1 MSTLSPKQL
10 YLEFSNNYCDT
21 STFWGKRQLNWGKGA
36 AYDIDGITKLLKLL
50 PYPCLTQYTGRV
62 VSSSNEDV
70 RTKFGKFNTNGLG
83 KLALP
88 YKFLQILDPDA
99 FKEIQQDQ
107 FASVSHALRNAADL
121 SRACKIFWDSRTGIA
136 DEMFYKW
143 QGRGATE
150 PVYHYA
156 GNSLAKSI
164 MFMGPNFIVMSEAT
178 GRGNGCGDLGCMP
191 ILLTANY
198 SCQCPLL
205 ASCPPTPKQC
215 TIPEECKP
223 LGCESKAICA
233 GESTPNSGDFRI
245 LTTKTI
251 YTLDGNTILPP
262 GTKCGDPGWDCDP
275 EDINYFVANSLPLHL
290 GYFVRKSYGGYGN
303 FISHGDYYGSQD
315 DSLLIKYAQIQN
327 GFNYERADFD
337 IDISQKRIYKTK
349 QNLPTA
355 PIIDRV
361 KNVSLVST
369 VDEVKA
375 CLYNGYG
382 VLLSTNVGFSD
393 KRDSIGI
400 SYPDRLWYHTMAI
413 IGYDDTRRL
422 HPECLYLFANSWGNW
437 NYGGEPDWGPIPEGS
452 FLVTESHLGCM
463 LNKWPRV
470 DRFKDCNPLTLK
482 RCFPYFMEYGAVDWF
497 RPPTSLTE
505 LGAQEYK
512 DRVDDRNQPA
522 RWARYTCNNVRALY
536 TSEKMCNQRMMDEIK
551 STLACGDSCITM
563 TDCDYIGCGS
573 NQSPWGMAF
582 AVSFDEDVPFYAR
595 DMKYSQFYLT
605 ENKGCADKVLVIQVC
620 NSNAAKDDNFDV
632 ILNGVNIGS
641 LILDTDAQVGS
652 VFIAGDGDI
661 VGADFACP
669 IDNMVVYR
677 FSSTLLRIGTNTLR
691 MENIAIS
698 NNGNFGSIGIRSYTK
713 NGTSLFD
720 PITIDNLTYSGGDG
734 ESFDFTFKL
743 DRLC

>member
-50 PYPCLTQYTGRV
+50 PYPCLTQYIGRV
-62 VSSSNEDV
+62 ASSSNEDV
-70 RTKFGKFNTNGLG
+70 RTKFGKFNTNGRG
-83 KLALP
+83 RLALP

-121 SRACKIFWDSRTGIA
+121 SRACKIFWDSRTGTA

-191 ILLTANY
+191 MLLTAGY

-233 GESTPNSGDFRI
+233 GESMPSSGDFRSP
-245 LTTKTI
+245 L
-251 YTLDGNTILPP
+251 NTISYTSDTNTSIYSRLGPYGP
-262 GTKCGDPGWDCDP
+262 DTYIWP
-275 EDINYFVANSLPLHL
+275 EAWETLSDQGRQDLVNSTFLLHA
-290 GYFVRKSYGGYGN
+290 GYFTRKSYGGYGN

-413 IGYDDTRRL
+413 IGYDDTTRL

-452 FLVTESHLGCM
+452 FLVTEPHLRCI
-463 LNKWPRV
+463 LNSWPRV

-582 AVSFDEDVPFYAR
+582 AISFDEDVPFYAR
-595 DMKYSQFYLT
+595 DMKYDQFYITQSSVNCNALLY
-605 ENKGCADKVLVIQVC
+605 NAKIYLSACHGCEYAEF
-620 NSNAAKDDNFDV
+620 AV
-632 ILNGVNIGS
+632 ILGGVNIGNVNLNSS
-641 LILDTDAQVGS
+641 LATADCYDGGLGS
-652 VFIAGDGDI
+652 LTEA
-661 VGADFACP
+661 P
-669 IDNMVVYR
+669 
-677 FSSTLLRIGTNTLR
+677 
-691 MENIAIS
+691 
-698 NNGNFGSIGIRSYTK
+698 
-713 NGTSLFD
+713 
-720 PITIDNLTYSGGDG
+720 PITITQAMLNDIKITKSPGGECTTTLRLQCTIPEGCHRSLSDVRIIAANG
-734 ESFDFTFKL
+734 KELIPFSHIGDDTITIKL
-743 DRLC
+743 ET